1 MTTLLYW
8 LASLLCMHSQ
18 PKRGEQLLLFLQ
30 KEDQYF
36 ATNVLPQLQEYA
48 EKNEI
53 LLLVKEP
60 GAGIPAE
67 ISSTPAL
74 IFFTARGRSLYAG
87 RYAEFSTIENFIRT
101 SRVAAQLPAE
111 NCRENILTSKQGRMQ
126 VIAPL
131 KITELQGSVRP
142 ELDRTGFR
150 QALEAGIA
158 EGAIG
163 FSRQARTCIKRTDRA
178 FYLDVHPYVDKQQS
192 LYLSYAVF
200 SQFDCINPIATSGE
214 QPISGSWAD
223 REQLFAALGRK
234 FAAIV
239 SVALNGS
246 TIGDALTAIPE
257 TTAFAEWENYYQY
270 PEIAKESAR
279 SWDAEALGPLPTE
292 WTFAGPIA
300 PDFPVIQFQFQAPL
314 DRYAGEVQDV
324 SGTIALSEDG
334 SLNSGAFTVETA
346 GLTMGMPELDEKVH
360 RKYIRIS
367 RFPEATFQFSDLKS
381 DSSLEWGKIS
391 RLSIPGTFQLMRYR
405 KPVLM
410 SAELQPLLDENGQA
424 ILLVSAQFQLN
435 ITDDFGIA
443 GPDGPAE
450 AAKTM
455 HFNLNF
461 LMR

>member
-1 MTTLLYW
+1 MTTILYL
-8 LASLLCMHSQ
+8 LASLLFMPPQ
-18 PKRGEQLLLFLQ
+18 PKRGEQLLLFIQ

-36 ATNVLPQLQEYA
+36 TTNVLPQLREYA

-53 LLLVKEP
+53 PLQVKET
-60 GAGIPAE
+60 GAGVPKE
-67 ISSTPAL
+67 ITSTPAL
-74 IFFTARGRSLYAG
+74 VFFTARGRSVYAG

-101 SRVAAQLPAE
+101 SRVAVQIPAE
-111 NCRENILTSKQGRMQ
+111 NCRESILTRKEGRMQ

-131 KITELQGSVRP
+131 KITELQGSIWP
-142 ELDRTGFR
+142 ELDQTGFR
-150 QALEAGIA
+150 QALEAGIE

-163 FSRQARTCIKRTDRA
+163 FSRQTLSCINRTDRA

-214 QPISGSWAD
+214 QPISGSWVE
-223 REQLFAALGRK
+223 REQLFLSLGQK
-234 FAAIV
+234 FEAIV
-239 SVALNGS
+239 SEVLDRS
-246 TIGDALTAIPE
+246 TNGDALTAIPSV
-257 TTAFAEWENYYQY
+257 TASAEWKDYY
-270 PEIAKESAR
+270 EHSEATKESFR
-279 SWDAEALGPLPTE
+279 IEDAENWGPLPTE
-292 WTFAGPIA
+292 WIFAGPIA

-324 SGTIALSEDG
+324 SGKIALLEDG
-334 SLNSGAFTVETA
+334 SLNNGAFTVKTA
-346 GLTMGMPELDEKVH
+346 GLTMGMPDLDEKVH

-410 SAELQPLLDENGQA
+410 SAELQPLLDENGEP
-424 ILLVSAQFQLN
+424 ILLVSARFQLN

-450 AAKTM
+450 ATKTM